1 MSQLDLHLN
10 ETILWPFQKLQALQ
24 SHNMMKSN
32 LGSLRDEEPEERLRQ
47 AQELSA
53 LKEKMEIQVSQG
65 PMLSSWT
72 RQEMCCLPAEFLL
85 FTLVL
90 GRFVFQ
96 SLSRVWLFVTPWT
109 VACQASLS
117 FISRSSLKL
126 MSIELVMPSNHLI
139 LCCPLLLLS
148 QHEGLVQWVS
158 SSHQV
163 ARVLELLLQ
172 HQSFRWLFRI
182 DFF

>member
-24 SHNMMKSN
+24 SHNVMKSN

-47 AQELSA
+47 AQELWA

-65 PMLSSWT
+65 PILSSWT
-72 RQEMCCLPAEFLL
+72 RQEMCCLSRVSSFHSGFREVA
-85 FTLVL
+85 
-90 GRFVFQ
+90 VFQ

-109 VACQASLS
+109 AACQAFLS
-117 FISRSSLKL
+117 FISQSSLKL

-148 QHEGLVQWVS
+148 QHEGLFQLVS

-172 HQSFRWLFRI
+172 HQSFRWVFRI

>member
-24 SHNMMKSN
+24 SHNVMKSN

-47 AQELSA
+47 AQELWA

-72 RQEMCCLPAEFLL
+72 RQEMCCLTAEFLL

-90 GRFVFQ
+90 GRLLFFSPLVVSD
-96 SLSRVWLFVTPWT
+96 SLWPHGLQHARLPCPSSHRVH
-109 VACQASLS
+109 
-117 FISRSSLKL
+117 
-126 MSIELVMPSNHLI
+126 SNS
-139 LCCPLLLLS
+139 CPLS
-148 QHEGLVQWVS
+148 WWCHPAIS
-158 SSHQV
+158 SFV
-163 ARVLELLLQ
+163 APFSSFPSMRVF
-172 HQSFRWLFRI
+172 SS
-182 DFF
+182 